1 MILEAGRIASLR
13 RDVAFIKIT
22 STGKIEESRSCGNV
36 FAKRRYETHPELISI
51 TSGKFMSRWKM
62 FVRIFVYLGFM
73 FLRIKAGEKKDP
85 ECFCSALLVSS
96 HQSITISNIL
106 CSFCSFTAQTGNF
119 LSFGEKVLLMTGQDE
134 QDRM

>member
-62 FVRIFVYLGFM
+62 FVRVFVYLGFM
-73 FLRIKAGEKKDP
+73 FLRIKAEKKRTP
-85 ECFCSALLVSS
+85 NVS
-96 HQSITISNIL
+96 
-106 CSFCSFTAQTGNF
+106 
-119 LSFGEKVLLMTGQDE
+119 LMPF
-134 QDRM
+134 

>member
-1 MILEAGRIASLR
+1 MMILEAGRIASLR

-36 FAKRRYETHPELISI
+36 FAKRRHENHPELISI

-73 FLRIKAGEKKDP
+73 FSRIKAEKKRTPD
-85 ECFCSALLVSS
+85 VSVM
-96 HQSITISNIL
+96 L
-106 CSFCSFTAQTGNF
+106 F
-119 LSFGEKVLLMTGQDE
+119 
-134 QDRM
+134 